1 MDKDKLKEYQGKRD
15 FSKTPEPKGES
26 SKSNKKPIF
35 VIQQHKAS
43 SMHFDFRIEVDGV
56 LASWAVPKGPST
68 DPKEKRLAVRT
79 EDHPLDYARFEGK
92 IPEDEYGG
100 GAVIVWD
107 YGEYDNQS
115 QKDDQDISISE
126 ALDKGHV
133 SIWLRGQ
140 KLQGGYSLI
149 HTKMRGDD
157 KNWLLVKEKDDE
169 ADARRNP
176 VSTEPKSVISGLSVE
191 EMEDEMQEQEED

>member
-1 MDKDKLKEYQGKRD
+1 MDKSRLDEYQGKRD
-15 FSKTPEPKGES
+15 FSKTPEPKGKS
-26 SKSNKKPIF
+26 GKSNASPIF

-43 SMHFDFRIEVDGV
+43 SMHFDFRVEVDGV

-68 DPKEKRLAVRT
+68 DPKDKRLAVRT
-79 EDHPLDYARFEGK
+79 EDHPLEYARFEGK

-107 YGEYDNQS
+107 YGEYENKS
-115 QKDDQDISISE
+115 EKDGEEISVSD
-126 ALDKGHV
+126 ALDKGHL
-133 SIWLRGQ
+133 SIRLKGQ
-140 KLQGGYSLI
+140 KLAGGYSLI
-149 HTKMRGDD
+149 HTKMRGDK

-176 VSTEPKSVISGLSVE
+176 ISTEPESVISGLTVQ
-191 EMEDEMQEQEED
+191 EMEDEMDEQEQN